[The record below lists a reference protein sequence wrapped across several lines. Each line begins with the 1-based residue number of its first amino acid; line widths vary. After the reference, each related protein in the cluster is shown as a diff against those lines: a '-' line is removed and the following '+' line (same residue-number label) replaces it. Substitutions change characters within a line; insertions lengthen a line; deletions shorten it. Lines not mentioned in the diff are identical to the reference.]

1 MAETTTPLLASRWSL
16 WMSHPTDELAARIG
30 SDLASHRI
38 DPSTTAAI
46 VEFVH
51 EYRNGGRNW
60 SSKGLRGDEVI
71 APLLGLAKHSPEV
84 FDLFRAKVAQAEHD
98 KWLGG
103 SLNETV
109 ATAQKQ
115 YTKFVIVSTPR
126 SGTHLLRTLLGSHPC
141 IEMHG
146 EAFNR
151 FGQHLLPYSV
161 QDTTAKNI
169 LERHL
174 FRPYFEYVQAVG
186 FVLFRDLD
194 EQWGGENVWETLAGL
209 PELKII
215 LLDRRNCLER
225 MVSLRKSLLDHI
237 WYVGRDEE
245 HARKQVRLRV
255 LQEELVDFIERDLAN
270 RAAFCERFSQH
281 GILSI
286 AYEDLLAHPE
296 STHAELLAFLGVPV
310 VRLEPGT
317 GKKETATIS
326 STVDNYAQLQSALQE
341 TPYERYI

>member
-1 MAETTTPLLASRWSL
+1 MNQHGVQLK
-16 WMSHPTDELAARIG
+16 AR
-30 SDLASHRI
+30 
-38 DPSTTAAI
+38 
-46 VEFVH
+46 
-51 EYRNGGRNW
+51 
-60 SSKGLRGDEVI
+60 
-71 APLLGLAKHSPEV
+71 
-84 FDLFRAKVAQAEHD
+84 Q
-98 KWLGG
+98 
-103 SLNETV
+103 
-109 ATAQKQ
+109 
-115 YTKFVIVSTPR
+115 
-126 SGTHLLRTLLGSHPC
+126 HLLRTLLGSHPC

-186 FVLFRDLD
+186 FVMFRDLD
-194 EQWGGENVWETLAGL
+194 EEWDGANVWETLAGL

-215 LLDRRNCLER
+215 LLDRRNRLER
-225 MVSLRKSLLDHI
+225 MVSLRKSLLDHV
-237 WYVGRDEE
+237 WYVGRDEKR
-245 HARKQVRLRV
+245 ARKQVRLCV

-270 RAAFCERFSQH
+270 RAEFCERFGQH
-281 GILSI
+281 SILSI

-296 STHAELLAFLGVPV
+296 SMHAELLAFLGVSV

-317 GKKETATIS
+317 AKKETASIA
-326 STVDNYAQLQSALQE
+326 STVDNYAQLQSALQG